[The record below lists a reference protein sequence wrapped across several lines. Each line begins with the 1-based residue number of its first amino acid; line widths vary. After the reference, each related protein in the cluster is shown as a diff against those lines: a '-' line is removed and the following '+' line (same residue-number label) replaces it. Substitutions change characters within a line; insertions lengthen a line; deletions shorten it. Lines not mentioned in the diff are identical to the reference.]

1 MISVIVACYNVEQ
14 YIEEAVRS
22 VMHQTCRD
30 LEIICVNDASTDSTL
45 TILEKLRQED
55 SRIRIIALEKNSGP
69 FAVRQY
75 GIEAAQGDYITFLDG
90 DDLLTPKT
98 LEHALKRAMKEK
110 VDVVQFMAKPFAAAS
125 GDTEHM
131 KTIEQSMCP
140 SAKSYSAK
148 QGALVEACF
157 VRREFSWNLCG
168 KLFRA
173 EVIKKG
179 YQYASHERI
188 TMAEDLLCCF
198 ATLVFASGYAALM
211 EVGYLYRQ
219 GTGVTRIQENFPL
232 SKIRAFA
239 EEYQVYKLLQQWLKK
254 FGQEQNHKEALNAVR
269 QIVFSDAQNAYT
281 KVRATEREQA
291 LAIYAEYWPVDA
303 MLEMLLS
310 TQMGKQELA
319 ELVYAMRRLPT
330 MQPAPHE
337 VKVIGMFYYR
347 MFNGGIERVMAL
359 LSTIFVQHGYHVVL
373 FTDQPADE
381 LDYPMPASVMR
392 VVLPVFP
399 TDGDTAGMMK
409 RMRAWRETLRQH
421 QVDVMIYHAWINLN
435 IYYDELFIKS
445 MGIPLIL
452 HTHGPFA
459 MHLRDGQSDYIQQVA
474 LQKKGYSL
482 CDVIVALS
490 EVDCAWSAVQG
501 FRSVRTLNPPTFSIS
516 DIDVSTS
523 TENNIIWVGRIAEV
537 KQPMEALRIMR
548 LVHQKVPDARLQM
561 LGMADDA
568 DSLQAVTAYIQ
579 ANHMEDYVSLE
590 GQQPDVKPYYQAA
603 RAVLWTAKDEG
614 APMAMVES
622 KTYGLPIV
630 AYDIANVDMI
640 REHQGMF
647 VVSQY
652 DAQGAADHLV
662 ELLTNQELHDRMSL
676 ESRRSA
682 EEILAVDQMKQWE
695 DIFTLAMTPK
705 EPELVGSQ
713 LPPLDTAIQ
722 MMMEY
727 LQQGE
732 QCRQANLI
740 GAVLQSAPVPD
751 AMPAI
756 AENRNLK
763 WVVKKIIKYCMPN
776 GIVQLRQMSLRVAG
790 GSKRWLIK
798 NIVKAILPYGVL
810 RIRSILKRA
819 WRNR

>member
-1 MISVIVACYNVEQ
+1 M
-14 YIEEAVRS
+14 
-22 VMHQTCRD
+22 
-30 LEIICVNDASTDSTL
+30 
-45 TILEKLRQED
+45 
-55 SRIRIIALEKNSGP
+55 
-69 FAVRQY
+69 
-75 GIEAAQGDYITFLDG
+75 FLDG
-90 DDLLTPKT
+90 DDLLTPKI
-98 LEHALKRAMKEK
+98 LEHALKLSRKEK
-110 VDVVQFMAKPFAAAS
+110 VDIVQFVAKPFAAAP
-125 GDTEHM
+125 DNVEQM
-131 KTIEQSMCP
+131 KKLEQVSVP
-140 SAKSYSAK
+140 STKDYSAK

-188 TMAEDLLCCF
+188 TMAEDLLGCF
-198 ATLVFASGYAALM
+198 ATLVCACGYAALM

-239 EEYQVYKLLQQWLKK
+239 EEYQVYMLLQQWLKK
-254 FGQEQNHKEALNAVR
+254 AGQEQNHVEALKAVQ
-269 QIVFSDAQNAYT
+269 QIVYADARYAYT

-310 TQMGKQELA
+310 VKLSKPELA
-319 ELVYAMRRLPT
+319 ELIYAMRHLPAI
-330 MQPAPHE
+330 QPVPHE

-347 MFNGGIERVMAL
+347 MYNGGVERVMAL
-359 LSTIFVQHGYHVVL
+359 LSNIFVQHGYHVVL
-373 FTDQPADE
+373 FTDQPANE

-399 TDGDTAGMMK
+399 TDGDTAGIVK
-409 RMRAWRETLRQH
+409 RMRAWREALRQH
-421 QVDVMIYHAWINLN
+421 QVDVMIYHAWIDLN
-435 IYYDELFIKS
+435 IYYEELSIKS

-474 LQKKGYSL
+474 LQKMGYSL

-490 EVDCAWSAVQG
+490 EVDCAWSRVQG
-501 FRSVRTLNPPTFSIS
+501 CRTVRTVNPPTFSS
-516 DIDVSTS
+516 DVQVSTA
-523 TENNIIWVGRIAEV
+523 TDHNVVWVGRISVE
-537 KQPMEALRIMR
+537 KQPVEALRIMR
-548 LVHQKVPDARLQM
+548 LVHEKVPDATLHM
-561 LGMADDA
+561 VGMADYDGP
-568 DSLQAVTAYIQ
+568 LQAVKAYIK
-579 ANHMEDYVSLE
+579 ANHMEDYVFLE
-590 GQQPDVKPYYQAA
+590 GQQADVKPFFQAA
-603 RAVLWTAKDEG
+603 RVALWTAALEG

-622 KTYGLPIV
+622 KTCGLPMV

-682 EEILAVDQMKQWE
+682 EEILAIDQMKQWE

-713 LPPLDTAIQ
+713 LPQLDTAVQ

-751 AMPAI
+751 AMLAI